1 MQLVIHGSSRLP
13 RAVSFTVTLPM
24 FDQPLTPLQHYSP
37 DLWLFIKTWTKEMPS
52 AKHTRTSRASKHRRE
67 DANFVVV
74 RCPVSRALATCT
86 FLSQW
91 NRIELSSTADWFLST
106 KKNQPLSYQNQ
117 SPGGSLC
124 SEALYPRSEQCHD
137 IEGKQKYG
145 KVSGQREDPW
155 GSI

>member
-1 MQLVIHGSSRLP
+1 MQLVIHGPSQLP
-13 RAVSFTVTLPM
+13 RAVSLPSHSPCLTN
-24 FDQPLTPLQHYSP
+24 PLTPLQHYSP
-37 DLWLFIKTWTKEMPS
+37 DLWLFIKAWTKEIPS

-86 FLSQW
+86 FLPQW
-91 NRIELSSTADWFLST
+91 NRIELSSTADWFLSA

-124 SEALYPRSEQCHD
+124 SEALYPRSEESHD
-137 IEGKQKYG
+137 IESKQKCG
-145 KVSGQREDPW
+145 KVSGQREDRW